1 MKTTILNLTL
11 IITSFALVS
20 CGDDSGSTPVPTP
33 TTTTEYSGV
42 ISESV
47 TWTKDNV
54 YELSGRVVV
63 PSGVTLTIEAGTVVK
78 AYPGQE
84 ANACALIVARGG
96 KLMAEG
102 TAAEPIIFT
111 TTADQITNTHT
122 NYPGFANLDE
132 SYKGYWGGL
141 IVLGNAEISADADQ
155 KQIEGIPASDSNGL
169 YGGSDNSDNSGVI
182 RYIQIRHGGTLLGDD
197 NEINGLTLGGV
208 GNGTTIEY
216 VEVIGNVDDGIECF
230 GGSVN
235 IDHALVWAQG
245 DDAFDIDQSYSGTI
259 NNFMGI
265 ADAESDHALEID
277 GPEGSMVGL
286 FTMSN
291 GTLKGFNSNGGEY
304 ADFRKEATGTLSN
317 TYFYNFSCSSDFEI
331 DGSTNTN
338 GANSLTFSNLEFNTS
353 QLADSCKNMVSVIC
367 DDQTG
372 SSANFNAT
380 NVLTASVGA
389 DESKFT
395 SWTCY
400 YREN

>member
-1 MKTTILNLTL
+1 MKKSILKVSIFLSIL
-11 IITSFALVS
+11 GIVS
-20 CGDDSGSTPVPTP
+20 CGGGDDDPINPPTP
-33 TTTTEYSGV
+33 SPSTAYSGV
-42 ISESV
+42 ITESV

-54 YELSGRVVV
+54 YELTGRVVV

-102 TAAEPIIFT
+102 TSAEPIIFT
-111 TTADQITNTHT
+111 TTADAITNDHP

-132 SYKGYWGGL
+132 SNKGLWGGV
-141 IVLGNAEISADADQ
+141 IILGNAEISADAAE

-169 YGGSDNSDNSGVI
+169 YGGSDNSDDSGII

-208 GNGTTIEY
+208 GSGTTVEY

-235 IDHALVWAQG
+235 INHALVWDQG

-265 ADAESDHALEID
+265 ADNESDHALEID
-277 GPEGSMVGL
+277 GPEGSMIGQ
-286 FTMSN
+286 FTMTN
-291 GTLKGFNSNGGEY
+291 GTLKGFYPGGGEY
-304 ADFRKEATGTLSN
+304 ADFRKEATGTVSN
-317 TYFYNFSCSSDFEI
+317 TYFYNFSCDSDFEI
-331 DGSTNTN
+331 DGGSAT
-338 GANSLTFSNLEFNTS
+338 ADLTFSALEFNTTH
-353 QLADSCKNMVSVIC
+353 LPDSCKNTASEIC

-372 SSANFNAT
+372 NGVSFNAT
-380 NVLTASVGA
+380 DVTSNTVGA
-389 DESKFT
+389 DASQFS

-400 YREN
+400 FREN